1 MRYGNVP
8 NHMVGSTSIY
18 LDLINTLL
26 LISNPD
32 FYKEN
37 HLNRKIR
44 FAVFTQGKVKNVGWG
59 IAEERNEII
68 NIELIN
74 KCKSS
79 PSDNMNMLMDIG
91 NPQKTIMLLLH
102 SSNGKNTCRAIG
114 TIGNVF
120 LKI

>member
-1 MRYGNVP
+1 MRYGNVH

-18 LDLINTLL
+18 LSINTSI

-59 IAEERNEII
+59 IAEERNEESIL
-68 NIELIN
+68 N
-74 KCKSS
+74 
-79 PSDNMNMLMDIG
+79 
-91 NPQKTIMLLLH
+91 
-102 SSNGKNTCRAIG
+102 
-114 TIGNVF
+114 
-120 LKI
+120 